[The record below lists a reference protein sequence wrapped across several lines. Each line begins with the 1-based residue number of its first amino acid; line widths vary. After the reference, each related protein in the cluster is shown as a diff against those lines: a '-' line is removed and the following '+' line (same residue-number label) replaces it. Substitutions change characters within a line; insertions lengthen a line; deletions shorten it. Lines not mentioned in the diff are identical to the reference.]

1 MGFGDL
7 LETPPP
13 SSMSRSSSITANRQ
27 PATNASTSGETSS
40 VEEVPTIVRFKLLKQ
55 AVRAFEHASKRTI
68 ESWGDQEALRFRAS
82 LVAQV
87 SDMRYSWIQQKR
99 INKIKNSQLSDAQR
113 AEFKLA
119 FALFDHDSNGEV
131 EPWEL
136 AKALSI
142 FVSHHRH
149 ALFLAVRHR

>member
-1 MGFGDL
+1 MTL
-7 LETPPP
+7 SVLEL
-13 SSMSRSSSITANRQ
+13 
-27 PATNASTSGETSS
+27 SGEQAKNN
-40 VEEVPTIVRFKLLKQ
+40 TIEIKLL
-55 AVRAFEHASKRTI
+55 
-68 ESWGDQEALRFRAS
+68 
-82 LVAQV
+82 
-87 SDMRYSWIQQKR
+87 KR